1 MSVTSPFHGLS
12 AFPPT
17 PANREGRVDTEALGR
32 LLERLCDAGVASIGL
47 LGSTGIYAFLTR
59 EERRRAVEAAV
70 ECVRGRI
77 PLVVGVGALRTDHAR
92 SLARDA
98 EAAGAD
104 ALLLAPVSYTPLT
117 QDEAYEHFLAVTEAA
132 NLPLCIYNNPGTT
145 HFTFG
150 RDLLHRLSDIETIR
164 AVKMPLPADGDFAGE
179 LAALREKTRFAI
191 GYSGDWGAAEA
202 LLSGADAW
210 YSVIGGLLPRV
221 ALALTKAAIAGKGG
235 EAHRLDGLLE
245 PLWKTFKAF
254 GSLRVVYTLVDLL
267 SLAGAE
273 LPRPLLPLGPMDRQ
287 RVLDAV
293 EPLIALESE
302 LKRQSLL

>member
-150 RDLLHRLSDIETIR
+150 RDLLQRLSDIETIR

-179 LAALREKTRFAI
+179 LAALREKTRLAI